1 MSSSSNVLKQ
11 LNVRSKDY
19 LFWAVKK
26 RSNYQTLPFQ
36 SNTKFKWHKSKTKKE
51 TFLKTYNHKFKPAL
65 VTSQEKAQC
74 TLLIHYY
81 SVDCPWWFDRNFCR
95 IRRKHF
101 FRQITKCGHEF
112 LSFNEFFF
120 LASSFYRDPNLQIN
134 LEVKRMDGSA
144 WKLNLIQNFN
154 SNCCRL
160 SRFHCE
166 WPQLATTWQVL
177 ICLFW
182 KKLKSL

>member
-120 LASSFYRDPNLQIN
+120 GIIILQRPKSSNQ
-134 LEVKRMDGSA
+134 
-144 WKLNLIQNFN
+144 
-154 SNCCRL
+154 
-160 SRFHCE
+160 SRGQTHG
-166 WPQLATTWQVL
+166 W
-177 ICLFW
+177 ICL
-182 KKLKSL
+182 KIESNTKL